1 MDRTT
6 LKQWFS
12 KGKKPL
18 ASHFAAWIDSFWHKD
33 EKIPISSV
41 ENLSSELL
49 DKMSENGVR
58 ELLSGKANKEHVH
71 TKNEISDF
79 AHSHKLEDI
88 EDYVEPNIF
97 DTIESMPPRYSW
109 FNTDI
114 VPDSIT
120 FHLSNARVY
129 KYYEG
134 ADEEQ
139 LLCYLENQAVSIES
153 GRTGIKIDVSEI
165 LSTGRFILKFHL
177 SRYDF
182 AKYIERVIFRHK
194 YQVPDIKGDFVAREQ
209 YYSNYDDIEGDSIL
223 YVKRN
228 YNAVKRLFG
237 PVSGEDGIFSDEGTL
252 YCKGLDYGS
261 AVAYVIDGEHREYA
275 MTGYVYSTPYFMQSS
290 QDTDLR
296 YWRCLTE
303 PIFGLF
309 PFCVLQ
315 SAYIDNNNDF
325 CMVFVKHRDADVS
338 NLPLFPIVPDVTFD
352 LILDKK
358 EVERKMQEEN
368 IL

>member
-18 ASHFAAWIDSFWHKD
+18 ASHFAALIDSFWHKD

-41 ENLSSELL
+41 ENLTSELL
-49 DKMSENGVR
+49 DKMSENDVR
-58 ELLSGKANKEHVH
+58 ELLSEKAGNKHVH
-71 TKNEISDF
+71 TKNDITDF
-79 AHSHKLEDI
+79 GHTHLVKDI

-97 DTIESMPPRYSW
+97 DTIESMPPRSTW
-109 FNTDI
+109 FETDI

-139 LLCYLENQAVSIES
+139 FSCYLENQAVTTES
-153 GRTGIKIDVSEI
+153 GRTGIKIDISEI

-177 SRYDF
+177 NRYGF

-194 YQVPDIKGDFVAREQ
+194 YQFPDIKGDFVQSEQ
-209 YYSNYDDIEGDSIL
+209 YYSNYGNIEGDSML
-223 YVKRN
+223 FVKRS

-237 PVSGEDGIFSDEGTL
+237 PASGESGIFSDDGTL

-261 AVAYVIDGEHREYA
+261 AVAYVIDNEHREYA
-275 MTGYVYSTPYFMQSS
+275 MTGYVYSTPYFMQST

-309 PFCVLQ
+309 PFCILQ
-315 SAYIDNNNDF
+315 SAYIDDDNDF
-325 CMVFVKHRDADVS
+325 CMVFVKHRDAYMSDI
-338 NLPLFPIVPDVTFD
+338 PLNPIVPDVTFD
-352 LILDKK
+352 LIVDKK

-368 IL
+368 NL